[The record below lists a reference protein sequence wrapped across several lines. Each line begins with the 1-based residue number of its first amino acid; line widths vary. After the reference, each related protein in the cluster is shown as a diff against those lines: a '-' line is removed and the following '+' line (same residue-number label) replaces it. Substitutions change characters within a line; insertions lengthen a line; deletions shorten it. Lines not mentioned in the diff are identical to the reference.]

1 MRKWVIIVASVYAV
15 GCGDSAPLAPVN
27 DGSPSVANFI
37 LLTEYDGY
45 LADVQSTIPNVNIM
59 IGEFSAI
66 VADFNSGFVPLY
78 WVGEYTK
85 NLIKRVV
92 EMQARGQQIRPQHPE
107 LLKLHLEEY
116 EAALEDFRTGFSI
129 FVQAIEQPGSVATEG
144 INDSIVAGNVHLIR
158 LQILLGDLGG
168 RPVDF
173 FAQGG
178 GGGGGNENLDD
189 EFGF

>member
-1 MRKWVIIVASVYAV
+1 MKKWVIFLASICAA
-15 GCGDSAPLAPVN
+15 GCGDSAPLAPV
-27 DGSPSVANFI
+27 DGASPSVANFI

-45 LADVQSTIPNVNIM
+45 LADVQATIPNVNIM

-66 VADFNSGFVPLY
+66 AADFNAGFVPLY

-85 NLIKRVV
+85 NLIKRVD

-107 LLKLHLEEY
+107 LLKLHPEEY
-116 EAALEDFRTGFSI
+116 EAAFVDFRTGFSL
-129 FVQAIEQPGSVATEG
+129 FVQAIEQPGSVVTEE

-168 RPVDF
+168 RHVDF
-173 FAQGG
+173 FDPGD
-178 GGGGGNENLDD
+178 GNGNGNLDD